1 MSGRTF
7 SSPGGVPV
15 MWTPEAIRL
24 RGLAI
29 RAISSPLWRWLP
41 GMLTRHEGRFWT
53 FIDRSAEVTHG
64 NYTPFHR
71 VTATGGAPL
80 MPVLPD
86 FSDPMTVGGLLSLVR
101 KGWSDETLYAAPRDS
116 KGLPWGVWCS
126 GEEVSYGVTESD
138 ALVGALERAYQ
149 WSRGLPKE
157 KPLDS
162 GEE

>member
-1 MSGRTF
+1 MSENALL
-7 SSPGGVPV
+7 SEKGVPG
-15 MWTPEAIRL
+15 MWTDRALRL

-53 FIDRSAEVTHG
+53 FIDKSAEVTHG
-64 NYTPFHR
+64 NYPPFYR
-71 VTATGGAPL
+71 VTATGGDPL

-86 FSDPMTVGGLLSLVR
+86 FSDPATRGGLLSLVR
-101 KGWSDETLYAAPRDS
+101 KGWGDETLYAAPRASED
-116 KGLPWGVWCS
+116 LPWAVRS
-126 GEEVSYGVTESD
+126 REEVVAYGRTEED

-157 KPLDS
+157 EPLDS